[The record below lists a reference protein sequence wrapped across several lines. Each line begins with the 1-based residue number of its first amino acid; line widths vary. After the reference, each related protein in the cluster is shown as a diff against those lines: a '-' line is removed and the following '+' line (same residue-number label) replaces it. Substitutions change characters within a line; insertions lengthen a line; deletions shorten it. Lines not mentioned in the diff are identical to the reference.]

1 MRILIVE
8 DEIKIRTGMSKLIS
22 AHTAHTIVGEAK
34 NGKEGLELIL
44 RLHPDLVISDIRM
57 PVMDGLE
64 MQEAANRAGVKCHF
78 IILSGYS
85 EFEYAQKA
93 LRYGADDYLLK
104 PLAAEDVTEVLEK
117 IQNLVREEEK
127 RTVQSAEGLL
137 RDILLGGRTITEED
151 YKKLERLA
159 KLREGEP
166 CYLAAGCLGDANA
179 GYAASAAR
187 QWEQIKSLEPELRI
201 VYTMLENTQ
210 EMFCLIQGQTDSGLL
225 AEKMTR
231 RLYRNL
237 SVEDMP
243 VWAVIELEN
252 LRELKEKAAE
262 LRSLYLYGML
272 LGYRT
277 VLTKERAQECG
288 GGEYQYPAHL
298 EGKLKVSICN
308 GTAEEL
314 KRDAEAFMRYVR
326 NLKCSPVYFRKAYG
340 KMIAF
345 MENVCS
351 EVNPQAYRRMQES
364 EIEKTAATALTIKTL
379 EDCFRREIEIILS
392 EKDKKEDIR
401 NYTIRRAINFI
412 REHYRENISLELL
425 AEHLEITPEYLSTLF
440 NKEVGINF
448 TTFLKRFRISHAKRL
463 LKGSSKKIY
472 EISEEV
478 GYHDPKYFNR
488 VFKEEVGVSPGDYR
502 QMS

>member
-1 MRILIVE
+1 
-8 DEIKIRTGMSKLIS
+8 
-22 AHTAHTIVGEAK
+22 
-34 NGKEGLELIL
+34 
-44 RLHPDLVISDIRM
+44 
-57 PVMDGLE
+57 
-64 MQEAANRAGVKCHF
+64 
-78 IILSGYS
+78 
-85 EFEYAQKA
+85 
-93 LRYGADDYLLK
+93 
-104 PLAAEDVTEVLEK
+104 
-117 IQNLVREEEK
+117 
-127 RTVQSAEGLL
+127 
-137 RDILLGGRTITEED
+137 
-151 YKKLERLA
+151 
-159 KLREGEP
+159 
-166 CYLAAGCLGDANA
+166 
-179 GYAASAAR
+179 
-187 QWEQIKSLEPELRI
+187 
-201 VYTMLENTQ
+201 MLENTQ